1 VANVL
6 RDDLGTKI
14 PSGPDSKSSPHS
26 DGLKAGFMPI
36 VTRSPKAPRPLRAS
50 YNKLK
55 PSPRAAI
62 GHRAAASGCRGTGAT
77 GTRATTSADAAP
89 PSPPTTTRPGVSP
102 GPSSEAKHPTQ
113 MGFSHSLSAHEPRP
127 WARAPPLSRSCPPPQ
142 LRLWDHKMAA
152 AVEASSPPGSERVL
166 SQHSLATTSLVGS
179 EPCDQHRPITENLR
193 MIGSF
198 QVTGST
204 SGQESEV
211 TPKRDPDC
219 GVSCSEDVWVLVPRR
234 RMSKCCPGH
243 SLRSLT

>member
-89 PSPPTTTRPGVSP
+89 PSPP
-102 GPSSEAKHPTQ
+102 Q
-113 MGFSHSLSAHEPRP
+113 PRP
-127 WARAPPLSRSCPPPQ
+127 DLGCLRVPRQRPNTQLKWGSATAYRLTNLVLGPALPRSRAP
-142 LRLWDHKMAA
+142 
-152 AVEASSPPGSERVL
+152 
-166 SQHSLATTSLVGS
+166 
-179 EPCDQHRPITENLR
+179 
-193 MIGSF
+193 
-198 QVTGST
+198 
-204 SGQESEV
+204 
-211 TPKRDPDC
+211 
-219 GVSCSEDVWVLVPRR
+219 VP
-234 RMSKCCPGH
+234 
-243 SLRSLT
+243 LRSSGSGITRWRQQWKPRVHQEVKESFPSIP